1 MTSNSQEKYLI
12 VLQNESDK
20 FELNSQKLSEDI
32 CGWDISSMNFNSSQR
47 WNNKSYYENEVNQT
61 PKSMTNN
68 SISLQKRTLL
78 TPKAINKEKKVFFLA
93 PKFYYKNTQKI
104 QYVYKKNY
112 EKLKNL
118 PDLKNFPNRYEN
130 NVTVDQMIEEIMKK
144 GRNNMKVERFSN
156 LKSAS
161 PCVFVRRKNYYNG

>member
-1 MTSNSQEKYLI
+1 MDSKSISPIRASNTPKPSSSIPNFKIPRLTKRDPVSAKQSEIKSIKLEQKLTKDFIKKQKENDLKTAREKVKL
-12 VLQNESDK
+12 VKDQKK
-20 FELNSQKLSEDI
+20 FEKIKKLRK
-32 CGWDISSMNFNSSQR
+32 NL
-47 WNNKSYYENEVNQT
+47 
-61 PKSMTNN
+61 
-68 SISLQKRTLL
+68 SL
-78 TPKAINKEKKVFFLA
+78 I
-93 PKFYYKNTQKI
+93 KI
-104 QYVYKKNY
+104 VPKNY